1 MRIVAGTFRSRI
13 IEPVPGNDT
22 RPTADKIKESV
33 FNRIGPYFDGGRVL
47 DLFGGSG
54 NIGFEALSRG
64 MAEAVF
70 ADHSR
75 VAVKTIEKNA
85 RTLGVQDHCKIL
97 AMDYQKA
104 LAALQGEMFDLI
116 YLDPPYKQKQLDHIL
131 EYLCTHNMIAEH
143 GLVVCE
149 CLPDEELKEAYASLS
164 KRNDV
169 LLGITRIAI
178 YERNSL

>member
-13 IEPVPGNDT
+13 IEAVPGNDT

-64 MAEAVF
+64 MDEAVF

-75 VAVKTIEKNA
+75 IAVKVMEKNA
-85 RTLGVQDHCKIL
+85 KTLGVSDRCRIL
-97 AMDYQKA
+97 PMDYQRA
-104 LAALQGEMFDLI
+104 LSVLHADKFDLI
-116 YLDPPYKQKQLDHIL
+116 YLDPPYQHKQLDSIL
-131 EYLCTHNMIAEH
+131 EYLCTNDMIADH
-143 GLVVCE
+143 GMVVCE
-149 CLPDEELKEAYASLS
+149 CLPEEILKEDYTVLT
-164 KRNDV
+164 KKNDV
-169 LLGITRIAI
+169 ILGITRIAI
-178 YERNSL
+178 YERKPI